1 MTLTPGSRLGPYEIV
16 SALGAGGMGEVY
28 RATDS
33 NLKRSVAIK
42 VLPAAMASDADRLA
56 RFQREAEVLAALN
69 HPNIAAIYGLEKTP
83 DLTALVMELVEGE
96 DLSELIGGLETQAA
110 LRIAAQIIDALEA
123 AHEQGIIHRD
133 LKPQNIKVRADGTVK
148 VLDFGLAKAMD
159 ANVGR
164 GFSRA
169 DGGSADPGNGAAK
182 ATPYSSPYESPT
194 MTSPAMTAMGM
205 IIGTAAYMAPE
216 QARGRAVDKR
226 ADIWSFGV
234 VLYEMLTG
242 RRAFDPSTSSGS
254 PRAQSRGEGDSIM
267 DVLAAVLNKDVD
279 LAALPADLPF
289 PIQRLLRRCLEK
301 DPKRRLQAIGEARIT
316 IEEVIVGTGRDAN
329 DAPQIA
335 TLQSGGLAWKIAAGL
350 LAATAVALGIV
361 AVQHVRE
368 QAPVMDVVRFP
379 LAAPEGAGA
388 DGPTVSPDGRQ
399 VAFVASATRQLWVH
413 SLESAVS
420 WPVQGTEGAGSR
432 IFWSPDSRY
441 IAFPRDRK
449 LQKVAVSGGRPE
461 LIADLPGD
469 FSGGTWGREGVIV
482 FGGRLGLMQVPE
494 AGGTATILVPLDPS
508 QADDRL
514 GLPKFL
520 PDGRVFV
527 YSRFDPARM
536 ETYLGSLDPA
546 QAPKRLPDATGVPLG
561 YAASEDQDLVYL
573 LLGRP
578 GALTAHAFD
587 LRRLE
592 TTGDAIRIAAA
603 VDGEELQFASTST
616 TGVLAYETPGAPGKF
631 QLTWFDRTGKTL
643 GTESLAG
650 DLQAP
655 NLSRDGQRLAI
666 ERRDGG
672 NSDIW
677 VIDLSR
683 GTTTRV
689 TTDPGDDIRP
699 VLSPDGS
706 RVAFAREGGFYQK
719 SASGA
724 GEEERLGEGQTMD
737 WSPDGR
743 FISFFRDLD
752 SWALPLFG
760 DRTPVLVAGG
770 RFTDRRG
777 RFSPDGKWIAYESN
791 VSGRF
796 EIYLQSFP
804 PKADQV
810 QTISVNGG
818 DSAYWRGDG
827 KELFFHSPDDQI
839 MAVDIRPG
847 PAPAPSVPRAVF
859 RLPAGVNNGRFV
871 VTPDGQRFLVPL
883 EVQKP
888 KPGETMIMLNWV
900 HALQRSQ
907 TTGK

>member
-1 MTLTPGSRLGPYEIV
+1 
-16 SALGAGGMGEVY
+16 MGEVY

-33 NLKRSVAIK
+33 HLKRAVAIK
-42 VLPAAMASDADRLA
+42 VLPASVASDADRLA

-83 DLTALVMELVEGE
+83 DLTALVIELVEGE
-96 DLSELIGGLETQAA
+96 DLSAMIGRGPIAVADA
-110 LRIAAQIIDALEA
+110 LPMAKQIADALEA

-133 LKPQNIKVRADGTVK
+133 LKPQNIKVRTDGTVK
-148 VLDFGLAKAMD
+148 VLDFGLAKALD
-159 ANVGR
+159 ANTSGAT
-164 GFSRA
+164 A
-169 DGGSADPGNGAAK
+169 DAMN
-182 ATPYSSPYESPT
+182 SPT
-194 MTSPAMTAMGM
+194 LTNRATQMGV

-216 QARGRAVDKR
+216 QARGRAVDTR

-242 RRAFDPSTSSGS
+242 RRAF
-254 PRAQSRGEGDSIM
+254 EGDDISITLASVLKE
-267 DVLAAVLNKDVD
+267 DVHWG
-279 LAALPADLPF
+279 ALPKNLSS

-301 DPKRRLQAIGEARIT
+301 DPRRRLQAIGEARIT
-316 IEEVIVGTGRDAN
+316 IEDVIAGPGREAS
-329 DAPQIA
+329 DAPQSA
-335 TLQSGGLAWKIAAGL
+335 PLQSGGLAWKIAAGL

-379 LAAPEGAGA
+379 IAAPEGSGAGQ
-388 DGPTVSPDGRQ
+388 PTVSPDGRQ

-420 WPVQGTEGAGSR
+420 WPLPGTEGVGSHL
-432 IFWSPDSRY
+432 FWSPDSRY
-441 IAFPRDRK
+441 IAFRRDRK
-449 LQKVAVSGGRPE
+449 LQKIAVAGGRPE

-482 FGGRLGLMQVPE
+482 FGGSQGLMQVPE
-494 AGGTATILVPLDPS
+494 AGGTATILIPLDPS
-508 QADDRL
+508 QTDDQL
-514 GLPKFL
+514 GLPTFL
-520 PDGRVFV
+520 PDGRRFV
-527 YSRFDPARM
+527 YSRWPFDPARI

-546 QAPKRLPDATGVPLG
+546 QARKRLQDAIGVVLG
-561 YAASEDQDLVYL
+561 YAASPDPGLVYL

-578 GALTAHAFD
+578 GALSAHAFD

-603 VDGEELQFASTST
+603 VDAEELRFASTST

-689 TTDPGDDIRP
+689 TTDPGHDIRP

-706 RVAFAREGGFYQK
+706 RVAFSRGGIFYQK
-719 SASGA
+719 SANGA
-724 GEEERLGEGQTMD
+724 GEEERLGDGQTMD

-752 SWALPLFG
+752 LWALPLFG
-760 DRTPVLVAGG
+760 DRTPILVAGG
-770 RFTDRRG
+770 KFNERRG

-804 PKADQV
+804 PEADRV

-827 KELFFHSPDDQI
+827 KELFFHAPDDHI
-839 MAVDIRPG
+839 MAVDIRSG
-847 PAPAPSVPRAVF
+847 PAPAPGVPRALF
-859 RLPAGVNNGRFV
+859 RLPADVNNGRFV
-871 VTPDGQRFLVPL
+871 TTPDGQRFLVPL

-888 KPGETMIMLNWV
+888 TPGEMMIMLNWL